1 MMPNVNGFTLLEIII
16 SLFLLSI
23 VLLGVDAAQVLVMRD
38 SRGIYYFNQAS
49 VMAANM
55 AEYLVAHHGD
65 TSGYERKWQLK
76 IAEILP
82 ISSGYVSRSQSS
94 HVVKV
99 WWGGESRE
107 CRKTKQG
114 VKGCVVLNVPV

>member
-1 MMPNVNGFTLLEIII
+1 MMPNVNGFSLLEIMI

-23 VLLGVDAAQVLVMRD
+23 VLLGVDAAEVLLMRE

-55 AEYLVAHHGD
+55 SEYLVAHNGD
-65 TSGYERKWQLK
+65 ASGYEHKWQLK

-82 ISSGYVSRSQSS
+82 ISAGYVSGVKSS
-94 HVVKV
+94 YVVKV
-99 WWGGESRE
+99 WWGGESRD
-107 CRKTKQG
+107 CRQSKQG
-114 VKGCVVLNVPV
+114 VKGCVVLKVKV